1 MRWKNR
7 SGRDSERRTTGHVLH
22 WAAPYDLL
30 IWLVTLGRERRFRER
45 LLEPAQLKS
54 GESVLDVGCGSGS
67 LAIAARHH
75 VGAAGSVHGV
85 DASDAMIARARR
97 KARKAGAD
105 VTFESALAQ
114 SLPFPDARFDVVLST
129 VMLHHLPRKI
139 RQECAREMR
148 RVLKPGGRLLVV
160 EFGGAA
166 PHGRGPI
173 AHLHR
178 HGLIKPRELA
188 ELVSDAGLE
197 IVGKGA
203 LGIWDL
209 QFVLAEA
216 PRR

>member
-1 MRWKNR
+1 M
-7 SGRDSERRTTGHVLH
+7 H

-30 IWLVTLGRERRFRER
+30 IWLVTLGRERRFRQR
-45 LLEPAQLKS
+45 LLQPAQLKS

-67 LAIAARHH
+67 LAIVAKRH
-75 VGAAGSVHGV
+75 VGAKGSVYGI
-85 DASDAMIARARR
+85 DASEAMIRRARR
-97 KARKAGAD
+97 RAKKAGAD
-105 VTFESALAQ
+105 VTFDSALAQ

-139 RQECAREMR
+139 REESVREMR
-148 RVLKPGGRLLVV
+148 RVLKPGGRLLAV

-178 HGLIKPRELA
+178 RGHITPRELV
-188 ELVSDAGLE
+188 ELVSEAGLTV
-197 IVGKGA
+197 VGKGA

-209 QFVLAEA
+209 QFVIGEA
-216 PRR
+216 P

>member
-1 MRWKNR
+1 
-7 SGRDSERRTTGHVLH
+7 VLH

-30 IWLVTLGRERRFRER
+30 IWIVTLGRERRFRER
-45 LLEPAQLKS
+45 LLQPAQLKA

-75 VGAAGSVHGV
+75 VGAAGSVHGI
-85 DASDAMIARARR
+85 DASDAMIERARR
-97 KARKAGAD
+97 KAKKAGAD
-105 VTFESALAQ
+105 VIFESALAQ

-139 RQECAREMR
+139 RQESVHEMR
-148 RVLKPGGRLLVV
+148 RVLKSGGRLLAV
-160 EFGGAA
+160 EFGGKVA
-166 PHGRGPI
+166 HGKGPI

-178 HGLIKPRELA
+178 HGSIKPRELA
-188 ELVSDAGLE
+188 DLVSDAGLE
-197 IVGKGA
+197 VVGKGS

-209 QFVLAEA
+209 QFVLGEV

>member
-1 MRWKNR
+1 MRWRNK

-30 IWLVTLGRERRFRER
+30 IWVVTFGRERRFRER
-45 LLEPAQLKS
+45 LLQPARLKA

-67 LAIAARHH
+67 LAIAASHH
-75 VGAAGSVHGV
+75 VGPAGSVHGV
-85 DASDAMIARARR
+85 DASDAMIERARR

-139 RQECAREMR
+139 RQESVHEMR
-148 RVLKPGGRLLVV
+148 RVLKPGGRLLAV
-160 EFGGAA
+160 EFGGAVA
-166 PHGRGPI
+166 HGKGPI

-178 HGLIKPRELA
+178 HGSIKPRELA
-188 ELVSDAGLE
+188 ELVTEAGLAVVE
-197 IVGKGA
+197 KGS

-216 PRR
+216 R

>member
-1 MRWKNR
+1 MPAI
-7 SGRDSERRTTGHVLH
+7 GHVLH
-22 WAAPYDLL
+22 WAASYDLL

-45 LLEPAQLKS
+45 LLQPAQLKS

-67 LAIAARHH
+67 LAIAATQH
-75 VGAAGSVHGV
+75 VGPAGSVHGI
-85 DASDAMIARARR
+85 DASEPMIERARR
-97 KARKAGAD
+97 KARKSGAD

-114 SLPFPDARFDVVLST
+114 SLPFSDSSFDVVLNT
-129 VMLHHLPRKI
+129 VMLHHLPRKA
-139 RQECAREMR
+139 RQESAREMR
-148 RVLKPGGRLLVV
+148 RVLKPGGRMLVV

-178 HGLIKPRELA
+178 RGLIKPRELE
-188 ELVSDAGLE
+188 ELVSEAGFE
-197 IVGKGA
+197 VVEKGA

-209 QFVLAEA
+209 HFVLAKP

>member
-1 MRWKNR
+1 
-7 SGRDSERRTTGHVLH
+7 LH

-45 LLEPAQLKS
+45 LLQPAQLKS

-85 DASDAMIARARR
+85 DASEAMIARARR
-97 KARKAGAD
+97 KAKKAGAD
-105 VTFESALAQ
+105 VTFETALAQ
-114 SLPFPDARFDVVLST
+114 SLLFPDARFDVVLNT

-139 RQECAREMR
+139 RQESVREMR
-148 RVLKPGGRLLVV
+148 RVLKPGGRLLLV
-160 EFGGAA
+160 EFGGVAS
-166 PHGRGPI
+166 HGRGPI

-178 HGLIKPRELA
+178 HGSIKPRELA
-188 ELVSDAGLE
+188 ELVTEAGFAVVE
-197 IVGKGA
+197 KGS

-209 QFVLAEA
+209 QFVLAE
-216 PRR
+216 PR

>member
-7 SGRDSERRTTGHVLH
+7 SGRNSERRTTGHVLR
-22 WAAPYDLL
+22 WAAPYDML
-30 IWLVTLGRERRFRER
+30 IWLVTLGRERRFREQ

-67 LAIAARHH
+67 LALVAKHL
-75 VGAAGSVHGV
+75 VGPAGSVHGI
-85 DASDAMIARARR
+85 DASDAMIGRARR
-97 KARKAGAD
+97 KAKKARAD

-114 SLPFPDARFDVVLST
+114 SLPIPDARFDVVLST
-129 VMLHHLPRKI
+129 VMLHHLPRKA
-139 RQECAREMR
+139 RHESVREMR

-166 PHGRGPI
+166 PQRMGPI

-178 HGLIKPRELA
+178 HGAIKPSELN
-188 ELVSDAGLE
+188 ELVSDVGLDVVE
-197 IVGKGA
+197 KGA
-203 LGIWDL
+203 LGIWNL
-209 QFVLAEA
+209 QFVLASV

>member
-1 MRWKNR
+1 MRWKNKA
-7 SGRDSERRTTGHVLH
+7 GRDAERRTTGHVLH
-22 WAAPYDLL
+22 WPAPYDLL

-45 LLEPAQLKS
+45 LLQPAQLKP

-67 LAIAARHH
+67 LAIAAKAH
-75 VGAAGSVHGV
+75 VGLAGSVHGV

-97 KARKAGAD
+97 KAGKARAD
-105 VTFESALAQ
+105 ATFESALAQ

-139 RQECAREMR
+139 RQESVREMR
-148 RVLKPGGRLLVV
+148 RVLKPVGRLLVV
-160 EFGGAA
+160 EFGGPA

-178 HGLIKPRELA
+178 HGSIKPRELA
-188 ELVSDAGLE
+188 DLVSDAGLE
-197 IVGKGA
+197 IVEKGS

-209 QFVLAEA
+209 QFVLGEQA
-216 PRR
+216 